1 MMDPANRAPSGAE
14 DLDEDAAI
22 LRDFGETESL
32 DPLLLE
38 HDSLIHPE
46 VIASAAWSPYAYAA
60 LLNRLLDQGLADLG
74 GPAARVYLQLIRETY
89 GRGRGQATLS
99 LRELRQSTGLFDAS
113 LIRAIASLKARHL
126 IAVGEG
132 TSHTPSTY
140 RVDLSKLM
148 KQLKKDDELPV
159 RRFSVEYRLEDLSPN
174 DKKEL
179 VAIERALTP
188 AIRKEIALSVRVQF
202 HELGQS
208 KPDPAEF
215 RQACRYLIL
224 TRLFSPMRL
233 RQAYPHWFDETSSV

>member
-1 MMDPANRAPSGAE
+1 MMDFAKRAPSGAE
-14 DLDEDAAI
+14 DLDEDASI
-22 LRDFGETESL
+22 LRDFGETESY

-38 HDSLIHPE
+38 HDTLIHPD
-46 VIASAAWSPYAYAA
+46 VIKSAAWSPYAYAA
-60 LLNRLLDQGLADLG
+60 LLNRLLDEGLADLG

-113 LIRAIASLKARHL
+113 LIRAIAALQTRHL
-126 IAVGEG
+126 ITVGAG

-140 RVDLSKLM
+140 RVDVSKLM
-148 KQLKKDDELPV
+148 KQQQKHDELPV
-159 RRFSVEYRLEDLSPN
+159 RRFSVEYRLEDLSST
-174 DKKEL
+174 DKKDL

-188 AIRKEIALSVRVQF
+188 AIRKEIAWSVRVQF
-202 HELGQS
+202 QELGQS